1 MRVRILG
8 KQWTIQDGV
17 KLPDGVYGDCD
28 PPETPRR
35 KIRLRKGM
43 SERRRLEVLLHECLH
58 AADWHKDE
66 AWVGEVARD
75 LAIIL
80 GRAGYRR

>member
-1 MRVRILG
+1 MRARILG
-8 KQWTIQDGV
+8 KLWTIQENAR
-17 KLPDGVYGDCD
+17 LPDGVYGDCD

-43 SERRRLEVLLHECLH
+43 SEQRHLEVLIHECLH
-58 AADWHKDE
+58 ASDWSKDE

-75 LAIIL
+75 VAIIL
-80 GRAGYRR
+80 SRMGYRR

>member
-8 KQWTIQDGV
+8 KQWTIEQDAR
-17 KLPDGVYGDCD
+17 LADGVYGDCD

-43 SERRRLEVLLHECLH
+43 SEQRHLETLVHECLH
-58 AADWHKDE
+58 ACDWSKDE
-66 AWVGEVARD
+66 GWVGEVARD

-80 GRAGYRR
+80 TRAGYRR